1 MASKE
6 FQIYKS
12 LLMDSAGFLGFVILL
27 YKHLVSPQV
36 YEVIKCGTCAVIV

>member
-12 LLMDSAGFLGFVILL
+12 LLMDSAGFLGFVTL

-36 YEVIKCGTCAVIV
+36 YEVIKCATCAVIV